1 MFASLGRFA
10 HRHRWRIVIAAVLL
24 AIGAALWGPGVSEAV
39 KAGGFDVPNAD
50 SARAEAALTDS
61 FGRTSAD
68 VLVIYRN
75 GELTVDDPAFATGL
89 EELLTA
95 LPADSVVRVVH
106 PWSLGVTGDLH
117 NALLG
122 ADGRS
127 ALVAL
132 TIAGSDVNARTQ
144 AFTSVQ
150 GALAAPPPWQIQ
162 IGGPL
167 AVSAEM
173 THGAESDIAAAESF
187 AMPALL
193 ALLVLIFG
201 SLVAAALPVAMGAV
215 AILGAMALLRLLT
228 LATDLSTF
236 ALNVTTILGL
246 GLAIDYSL
254 FVVSRFR
261 EELRHTDDVE
271 AAISTTVA
279 TAGRT
284 VAYSGLTVLIAFAG
298 MLLFPQM
305 FLRSMGLGGMAVVV
319 LDMLLAITLLPALL
333 SLLGRRVDAGR
344 LPRGLTSRLAGRRRA
359 VREPGAGWLRFARVV
374 LRRPGMV
381 ALATTA
387 VLGLVALP
395 ALGLHAGFTDVRDL
409 PVTADAR
416 RATAAVEAQ
425 FPRGGGQVTLDVVV
439 TGQPDPA
446 SLDAYLATLTAL
458 PAVTGAHVVAANEK
472 ATQLA
477 VTTGGAP
484 DAAATFELVRDLRR
498 VPSPTGHGA
507 LVGGAAAVSADSITA
522 ITDTLPWTLLVVG
535 GATMALL
542 FLALGSVVLPVKA
555 VVMNVLSLG
564 ATAGFLW
571 WGFGEAH
578 LAHALGF
585 TAAGRIDPSNLVL
598 IGIVAFGLAMD
609 YELFLL
615 SRVREAHL
623 SGHAPAEAIAVG
635 LQRSGR
641 TITSAALLL
650 VVVLVAMGAS
660 GITFLKVIGLGLA
673 FAVALDAVVVR
684 SLLVPAMVAL
694 LGRSVWWL
702 PRPLAR
708 LHARLS
714 LSDGD
719 EPARSRTDAAAVE
732 TSTPTLERAG
742 ARLD

>member
-1 MFASLGRFA
+1 MFASLGRFT
-10 HRHRWRIVIAAVLL
+10 HRRSWRIVIAAVLL
-24 AIGAALWGPGVSEAV
+24 AVGAALWGPGVSEAV
-39 KAGGFDVPNAD
+39 KAGGFDAPNAD
-50 SARAEAALTDS
+50 SARAEAALTDA

-75 GELTVDDPAFATGL
+75 SELTADDPAFAAGL
-89 EELLTA
+89 ESLLTA

-106 PWSLGVTGDLH
+106 PWSLGVTGELH

-122 ADGRS
+122 TDGRS

-132 TIAGSDVNARTQ
+132 TLAGSDVNARTQ
-144 AFTSVQ
+144 VFTAVR
-150 GALAAPPPWQIQ
+150 GALSAPPPWQVQ

-167 AVSAEM
+167 AVGAEM
-173 THGAESDIAAAESF
+173 THDAESDIAAAESV
-187 AMPALL
+187 AMPVLL

-201 SLVAAALPVAMGAV
+201 SLVAAALPVAMGAL

-261 EELRHTDDVE
+261 EELRRTDDVE

-333 SLLGRRVDAGR
+333 SLLGHRVDAGR
-344 LPRGLTSRLAGRRRA
+344 LPRGLTARLAGRRRA
-359 VREPGAGWLRFARVV
+359 VGEPGAGWLRFARAV
-374 LRRPGMV
+374 LRRPGLV
-381 ALATTA
+381 ALVTTA
-387 VLGLVALP
+387 VLGIVALP

-416 RATAAVEAQ
+416 RTTEAVEAQ
-425 FPRGGGQVTLDVVV
+425 FPRGGGQVTLDVVL

-446 SLDAYLATLTAL
+446 SLNAYLTTLTAL

-477 VTTGGAP
+477 VTTSGAA
-484 DAAATFELVRDLRR
+484 DATATFELVRELRN
-498 VPSPTGHGA
+498 VPSPAGHGA
-507 LVGGAAAVSADSITA
+507 LVGGEAAVNTDSITA

-535 GATMALL
+535 GATMVLL

-555 VVMNVLSLG
+555 VVMNALSLG

-571 WGFGEAH
+571 WGFGEGH
-578 LAHALGF
+578 LADALGF
-585 TAAGRIDPSNLVL
+585 TAAGRIAPSNLVL
-598 IGIVAFGLAMD
+598 IGVLAFGLAMD

-623 SGHAPAEAIAVG
+623 AGHPPAEAIAVG

-673 FAVALDAVVVR
+673 FAVVLDAVVVR
-684 SLLVPAMVAL
+684 SLLVPALVAL

-708 LHARLS
+708 LHARIA

-719 EPARSRTDAAAVE
+719 APARPRSGMAATE
-732 TSTPTLERAG
+732 MSTPALERAG